1 MGAGKGGGRGGG
13 SESVKRAWR
22 TLFFMILMLGSLLVS
37 SIPLLVTVADISV
50 L

>member
-22 TLFFMILMLGSLLVS
+22 TLFFMILMLVS